1 MSLKMDIQ
9 QSGAHLAEE
18 KQALSLD
25 IEQAIA
31 RLPKFHRLAVMLR
44 YAEDVSTDDIASA
57 LNRPAGTIRRILS
70 ESYRMLRLY
79 LQKDVKS

>member
-9 QSGAHLAEE
+9 QSGSHLAEE

-31 RLPKFHRLAVMLR
+31 RLPESHRLAVMLR
-44 YAEDVSTDDIASA
+44 YAEDASTDDIAST

-79 LQKDVKS
+79 LQEDVKP